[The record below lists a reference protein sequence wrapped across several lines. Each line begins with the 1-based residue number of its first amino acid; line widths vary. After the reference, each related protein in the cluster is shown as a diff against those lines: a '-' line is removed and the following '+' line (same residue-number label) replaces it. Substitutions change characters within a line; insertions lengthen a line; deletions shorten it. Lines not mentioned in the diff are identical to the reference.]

1 MRGRTEKKKKRNRIV
16 RTPIAVTG
24 HLRRRV
30 PAKKRARRVRSD
42 IFVRT
47 LIAIGSLALVF
58 NATTTDWPS
67 IKHVDVR
74 GEVRLTDSEVV
85 SLAALDDT
93 EKIWTPFVRRDRIA
107 EALEGHPFIE
117 HAEIFITGPLSLR
130 IDITERR
137 SVGAIDRDGY
147 RLVFD
152 RTGELIQILDPTKI
166 YNGQLVRDIP
176 PGLLRFDGV
185 PLYSESEA
193 WSIDE
198 AGADGVATSS
208 HPAILETQFA
218 RMIHLLQYIGSYCR
232 DYEND
237 INYVRFDEGGRLAVD
252 CENRPQILLGRF
264 DRPEGQFRHLLAV
277 LADERFSDTERI
289 ICIDLSSVRF
299 PHYHVHEEFYTTVER
314 RAIESWQS
322 SDDDSQV
329 VLIADNS
336 DEELSESEEG
346 ESGVEND
353 SGIFRSTG
361 EVD

>member
-1 MRGRTEKKKKRNRIV
+1 MRGRTEKIKKRNRIV
-16 RTPIAVTG
+16 RTPTTVTG
-24 HLRRRV
+24 NMRRRV
-30 PAKKRARRVRSD
+30 PAKKRARRLRSG

-47 LIAIGSLALVF
+47 LIAIGTLALVF
-58 NATTTDWPS
+58 NATTTDWPA

-93 EKIWTPFVRRDRIA
+93 EKIWTPFVRRDLIA

-117 HAEIFITGPLSLR
+117 HARIFITGPLSLR

-137 SVGAIDRDGY
+137 SVGAIELNGY

-152 RTGELIQILDPTKI
+152 RTGELIQILDPTKF

-193 WSIDE
+193 WKIDE
-198 AGADGVATSS
+198 SGAVDTPS
-208 HPAILETQFA
+208 HPEVLETQFA

-237 INYVRFDEGGRLAVD
+237 IKYVRFDEGGRLAVD

-264 DRPEGQFRHLLAV
+264 DQPEKQFRHFLAV

-289 ICIDLSSVRF
+289 ICIDLSSMRF
-299 PHYHVHEEFYTTVER
+299 PHYHVHEDFYTNVER

-346 ESGVEND
+346 ESGREND
-353 SGIFRSTG
+353 PGNFRSTG